1 MTLKIRYYLIS
12 NENKSNTGVKNMSHI
27 NTEMKSFIAISDI
40 ISLLNMSSGFLS
52 IISSINHNY
61 ELAAILMII
70 AIIFDSIDGWVARK
84 INRQDNFG
92 FGKNI
97 DSLSD
102 IVSFGVAP
110 AVFLYT
116 CINTTPNILQTVV
129 LLTSLLIVICGV
141 LRLTRY
147 NVISEKID
155 TKDFIGFPIP
165 GISWILSTYYLSGLF
180 NPYMAIF
187 LSIIVSL
194 IMISNIKY
202 SKFNNM
208 PLIGIST
215 VLIILLILPIKIA
228 IFNINIPAILLLLF
242 CLYYLI
248 INLIKR

>member
-1 MTLKIRYYLIS
+1 
-12 NENKSNTGVKNMSHI
+12 MSSI

-40 ISLLNMSSGFLS
+40 VSLLNMSSGFLA
-52 IISSINHNY
+52 IICSINHNL

-84 INRQDNFG
+84 TNRQDTLG

-110 AVFLYT
+110 AIFIYSG
-116 CINTTPNILQTVV
+116 INTTGIYQIITILV
-129 LLTSLLIVICGV
+129 SLLIVVCGV

-147 NVISEKID
+147 NVIAGKTD
-155 TKDFIGFPIP
+155 TTDFIGIPIP
-165 GISWILSTYYLSGLF
+165 TISFIIATLYLSGLF
-180 NPYMAIF
+180 NPYTGIV
-187 LSIIVSL
+187 LSVIVSL
-194 IMISNIKY
+194 LMISNVRY
-202 SKFNNM
+202 PKFNNI
-208 PLIGIST
+208 PLIAISL
-215 VLIILLILPIKIA
+215 VL
-228 IFNINIPAILLLLF
+228 FILLLLPINLSIYNVNIAGLLLLIF

>member
-1 MTLKIRYYLIS
+1 MS
-12 NENKSNTGVKNMSHI
+12 NMETN
-27 NTEMKSFIAISDI
+27 MKSFIAISDI
-40 ISLLNMSSGFLS
+40 ISLLNMCSGFLA
-52 IISSINHNY
+52 IICSINKNF

-84 INRQDNFG
+84 TNRQDDLG

-102 IVSFGVAP
+102 AISFGVAP
-110 AVFLYT
+110 AIFLYS
-116 CINTTPNILQTVV
+116 CINTTSGIYQVIVILV
-129 LLTSLLIVICGV
+129 SLMIVICGV

-147 NVISEKID
+147 NVIADKID

-165 GISWILSTYYLSGLF
+165 GISFILATFYLTGLF
-180 NPYMAIF
+180 NPYVALI

-194 IMISNIKY
+194 LMVCNIQY
-202 SKFNNM
+202 PKFDNI
-208 PLIGIST
+208 PLIAISA
-215 VLIILLILPIKIA
+215 VLILILILQIKLVLFNVNIA
-228 IFNINIPAILLLLF
+228 AMLLLVF

>member
-1 MTLKIRYYLIS
+1 MS
-12 NENKSNTGVKNMSHI
+12 NMETN
-27 NTEMKSFIAISDI
+27 MKSFIAISDI
-40 ISLLNMSSGFLS
+40 ISLLNMCSGFLA
-52 IISSINHNY
+52 IICSINKNF

-84 INRQDNFG
+84 TNRKDDLG

-102 IVSFGVAP
+102 AISFGVAP
-110 AVFLYT
+110 AIFLYS
-116 CINTTPNILQTVV
+116 CISTTPGINQVIVIIV
-129 LLTSLLIVICGV
+129 SLMIVICGV

-147 NVISEKID
+147 NVIADKID

-165 GISWILSTYYLSGLF
+165 GISFILATFYLTGLF
-180 NPYMAIF
+180 NPYVALI

-194 IMISNIKY
+194 LMVCNIQY
-202 SKFNNM
+202 PKFDNI
-208 PLIGIST
+208 PLIAISA
-215 VLIILLILPIKIA
+215 VLILILILQIKLVLFNVNIA
-228 IFNINIPAILLLLF
+228 AMLLLVF